1 MSSSLP
7 RATLLITPA
16 ALSSRLGS
24 PNLRILDATWC
35 MPGTPRDPAKEFLT
49 GPRIQ
54 GAAGFWDVDDVADK
68 GHPLGLK
75 HMLPDANIFANACSK
90 LGIEDDSEVIVYDTH
105 SVFSS
110 PRTAFTFKA
119 FAHRKVSV
127 LDGGLPRWIAEG
139 LPIEESEFSQPFK
152 KCDYP
157 TPALDGNMI
166 RSYEQVT
173 SNTQREADSAEAEL
187 VLDARP
193 AGRFTGSVP
202 EPRPGLS
209 SGHMPHSVSLPFN
222 DLRTA
227 PSDTTPPYQSMLS
240 AEALRQVVLKALGGD
255 SSKLQE
261 VLEGRRGVI
270 NSCGSGMTA
279 AVIWL
284 ALQELGVNSS
294 IYDESWTGYAMRHE
308 SKILKDQ

>member
-1 MSSSLP
+1 MRKS
-7 RATLLITPA
+7 IFPA
-16 ALSSRLGS
+16 ARH
-24 PNLRILDATWC
+24 NDILHA
-35 MPGTPRDPAKEFLT
+35 DP
-49 GPRIQ
+49 
-54 GAAGFWDVDDVADK
+54 
-68 GHPLGLK
+68 
-75 HMLPDANIFANACSK
+75 
-90 LGIEDDSEVIVYDTH
+90 
-105 SVFSS
+105 
-110 PRTAFTFKA
+110 
-119 FAHRKVSV
+119 
-127 LDGGLPRWIAEG
+127 
-139 LPIEESEFSQPFK
+139 
-152 KCDYP
+152 
-157 TPALDGNMI
+157 
-166 RSYEQVT
+166 T
-173 SNTQREADSAEAEL
+173 S
-187 VLDARP
+187 
-193 AGRFTGSVP
+193 FTGSVP

-294 IYDESWTGYAMRHE
+294 IYDEVSVL
-308 SKILKDQ
+308 ILMEMLHMG